1 MRHLKEFKA
10 LISEKT
16 VPKSIRI
23 LGRTVIIL
31 GIIIIVLTAIELSYK
46 VIFFIKIGEKFSN
59 KLEKYFPKENWK
71 KKFPTNFQQI
81 SNKLERNYPIC

>member
-46 VIFFIKIGEKFSN
+46 VIF
-59 KLEKYFPKENWK
+59 L
-71 KKFPTNFQQI
+71 
-81 SNKLERNYPIC
+81 